1 MTLNGVIAF
10 IFLYFTEFDSFAGL
24 LLQWLPI
31 VSAEYR
37 LPRLAKTDPPC
48 SAVSLRQLSY
58 LYYVQTSRSTRDVFT
73 SPTVADWI
81 ALSANR
87 CTISIHVTGR
97 QIQHGRKRL
106 YLVNATCRP

>member
-58 LYYVQTSRSTRDVFT
+58 LYYVQNRHCDQRETCSLHQQWPTGLRSVQTGAPSRSTWLAVRY
-73 SPTVADWI
+73 SMVANGCI
-81 ALSANR
+81 L
-87 CTISIHVTGR
+87 
-97 QIQHGRKRL
+97 
-106 YLVNATCRP
+106 